1 MQRHTKLLFMK
12 RDIHVSKVSKDE
24 NQLLSSTNSDQA
36 KGPSFG
42 VPKQNFL
49 VALKIGETGNKDSK
63 I

>member
-1 MQRHTKLLFMK
+1 MK